1 MKNDI
6 EKLKER
12 FRTAKTKK
20 ELDDIDNEMALLSEN
35 PKEFSQGM
43 LESIKDTN
51 REVSDILLR
60 EKLEDVLPA
69 ISVSY
74 LAKTYFQ
81 KTPQWF
87 YQRLNRNI
95 VNGKEAGFTNSELNT
110 LANALNDISNKIQK
124 SVALVV

>member
-20 ELDDIDNEMALLSEN
+20 ELDDIDNEMSLLSEN
-35 PKEFSQGM
+35 TKDFSQSM

-51 REVSDILLR
+51 CEISDVLLR

-74 LAKTYFQ
+74 LAKTYFK

-95 VNGKEAGFTNSELNT
+95 VNGKEASFTNVELNT

>member
-12 FRTAKTKK
+12 FRSAKTQK
-20 ELDDIDNEMALLSEN
+20 EFDEIEKEMSALAEK

-60 EKLEDVLPA
+60 KKLEDVLPA

-74 LAKTYFQ
+74 LSKTYFQ

-95 VNGKEAGFTNSELNT
+95 VNGKEAEFTNSELKT
-110 LANALNDISNKIQK
+110 LANALNDISSKIQK